1 MRSVFTLLLT
11 ALGLSLVL
19 MSCENCGPS
28 REPFLNLSL
37 QLPTP
42 AKVDT
47 IYALDARNPLPKQ
60 DLSTSAVTSALWLE
74 LPLNLNANQ
83 SRYVFQLN
91 GRRDTVTVFYRRSF
105 AYRNQR
111 CGYVLD
117 LYQPDGTPARTTRG
131 TISNVSYWQNRD
143 GSFPGGSQQTHIE
156 LFIRL

>member
-1 MRSVFTLLLT
+1 MRPVFTLLLM
-11 ALGLSLVL
+11 AFGLSFAL

-37 QLPTP
+37 QLTTP
-42 AKVDT
+42 AKIDT

-60 DLSTSAVTSALWLE
+60 PVSTSIVTSGIWLE

-105 AYRNQR
+105 AFRNQR

-117 LYQPDGTPARTTRG
+117 LFEPDGIPAKTTQG
-131 TISNVSYWQNRD
+131 TVSSVSYWQNRN
-143 GSFPGGSQQTHIE
+143 GSFPGGPQETHIE
-156 LFIRL
+156 LALRL